1 MRKIAVLTSGGDAPG
16 MNAAIRAVTRYAIY
30 KGLEVYG
37 VERGYTGLINSEIKQ
52 MDRRA
57 VSDIIQRGGTILKTS
72 RSPEFNEVEYQKM
85 AAENLEAYDIGGLVV
100 IGGDGSFRGAKDL
113 TDNCGIKTVGIPG
126 TIDND
131 LAYTDYT
138 LGFDTAVNTALS
150 AINNLRDTMTSH
162 ERVCIVEVMGRK
174 CGDIALYAGLGGGA
188 EVIIVP
194 EVHNDITQIAKS
206 IAVNKRKGKTSDIIV
221 LAEGVCRA
229 VELKQQLK
237 DHGITSSIKTTE
249 LGYIQ
254 RGGAPTMQ
262 DRLLAAQFGVR
273 AVDVLLEGK
282 GFTAEERKYPIA
294 PSELDKSDKILV
306 PVYDLNGVVVGYK
319 EIASVPKPNG
329 DNVQGGV
336 SDVVLDVKGTAGAA
350 ITNAT
355 VTVTSPSGV
364 TVTNNGDGT
373 YSFSVAQYSAATV
386 SVAASGYTTQTVN
399 ITKANTK
406 KNIVTQT
413 VNLVAAG

>member
-52 MDRRA
+52 MNRRA

-72 RSPEFNEVEYQKM
+72 RSPEFNEVEYQKI
-85 AAENLEAYDIGGLVV
+85 AAENLEAYDIEGLVV

-113 TDNCGIKTVGIPG
+113 TDNCGIRTVGIPG

-194 EVHNDITQIAKS
+194 EVHNDIAQIAKS

-237 DHGITSSIKTTE
+237 DQGITSSIKTTE

-262 DRLLAAQFGVR
+262 DRMLAAQFGVR

-282 GFTAEERKYPIA
+282 GSR
-294 PSELDKSDKILV
+294 
-306 PVYDLNGVVVGYK
+306 VVGIK
-319 EIASVPKPNG
+319 
-329 DNVQGGV
+329 DNKIIDQDISEALAMERVF
-336 SDVVLDVKGTAGAA
+336 DKDLYDCAA
-350 ITNAT
+350 IL
-355 VTVTSPSGV
+355 G
-364 TVTNNGDGT
+364 
-373 YSFSVAQYSAATV
+373 Q
-386 SVAASGYTTQTVN
+386 
-399 ITKANTK
+399 
-406 KNIVTQT
+406 
-413 VNLVAAG
+413 

>member
-1 MRKIAVLTSGGDAPG
+1 MRKIGVLTSGGDAPG

-37 VERGYTGLINSEIKQ
+37 IERGYTGLINSEIKQ

-72 RSPEFNEVEYQKM
+72 RSPEFREVGYQKI
-85 AAENLEAYDIGGLVV
+85 AAENLEAYDIEGLVV
-100 IGGDGSFRGAKDL
+100 IGGDGSFRGTKDL
-113 TDNCGIKTVGIPG
+113 TDNCGIVTVGIPG

-194 EVHNDITQIAKS
+194 EVHNDIAQIAKS

-237 DHGITSSIKTTE
+237 DQGITSSIKTTE

-262 DRLLAAQFGVR
+262 DRMLAAQFGVR

-282 GFTAEERKYPIA
+282 GSR
-294 PSELDKSDKILV
+294 
-306 PVYDLNGVVVGYK
+306 VVGIKDNKIVDVDTTEALKMERVFNTELYNC
-319 EIASVPKPNG
+319 ASILG
-329 DNVQGGV
+329 M
-336 SDVVLDVKGTAGAA
+336 
-350 ITNAT
+350 
-355 VTVTSPSGV
+355 
-364 TVTNNGDGT
+364 
-373 YSFSVAQYSAATV
+373 
-386 SVAASGYTTQTVN
+386 
-399 ITKANTK
+399 
-406 KNIVTQT
+406 
-413 VNLVAAG
+413 

>member
-72 RSPEFNEVEYQKM
+72 RSPEFNEVEYQKI
-85 AAENLEAYDIGGLVV
+85 AAENLEAYDIEGLVV

-113 TDNCGIKTVGIPG
+113 TDNCGIWTVGIPG

-194 EVHNDITQIAKS
+194 EVHNDIAQIAKS

-237 DHGITSSIKTTE
+237 DQGITSSIKTTE

-262 DRLLAAQFGVR
+262 DRMLAAQFGVR

-282 GFTAEERKYPIA
+282 GSR
-294 PSELDKSDKILV
+294 
-306 PVYDLNGVVVGYK
+306 VVGIK
-319 EIASVPKPNG
+319 
-329 DNVQGGV
+329 DNKIIDQNISEALAMERVF
-336 SDVVLDVKGTAGAA
+336 DKDLYDCAA
-350 ITNAT
+350 IL
-355 VTVTSPSGV
+355 G
-364 TVTNNGDGT
+364 
-373 YSFSVAQYSAATV
+373 Q
-386 SVAASGYTTQTVN
+386 
-399 ITKANTK
+399 
-406 KNIVTQT
+406 
-413 VNLVAAG
+413 

>member
-85 AAENLEAYDIGGLVV
+85 AAENLEAYDIEGLVV

-113 TDNCGIKTVGIPG
+113 TDNCGIKTVGIRG

-282 GFTAEERKYPIA
+282 GSR
-294 PSELDKSDKILV
+294 
-306 PVYDLNGVVVGYK
+306 VVGIKDNKIIDQDITEALAMERVFNK
-319 EIASVPKPNG
+319 ELYERASILG
-329 DNVQGGV
+329 Q
-336 SDVVLDVKGTAGAA
+336 
-350 ITNAT
+350 
-355 VTVTSPSGV
+355 
-364 TVTNNGDGT
+364 
-373 YSFSVAQYSAATV
+373 
-386 SVAASGYTTQTVN
+386 
-399 ITKANTK
+399 
-406 KNIVTQT
+406 
-413 VNLVAAG
+413 

>member
-85 AAENLEAYDIGGLVV
+85 AAENLEAYDIEGLVV

-282 GFTAEERKYPIA
+282 GSR
-294 PSELDKSDKILV
+294 
-306 PVYDLNGVVVGYK
+306 VVGIKDNKIIDQDITEALAMKRVFNK
-319 EIASVPKPNG
+319 ELYERASILG
-329 DNVQGGV
+329 Q
-336 SDVVLDVKGTAGAA
+336 
-350 ITNAT
+350 
-355 VTVTSPSGV
+355 
-364 TVTNNGDGT
+364 
-373 YSFSVAQYSAATV
+373 
-386 SVAASGYTTQTVN
+386 
-399 ITKANTK
+399 
-406 KNIVTQT
+406 
-413 VNLVAAG
+413 

>member
-1 MRKIAVLTSGGDAPG
+1 MRKIGVLTSGGDAPG

-37 VERGYTGLINSEIKQ
+37 IERGYTGLINSEIKQ

-72 RSPEFNEVEYQKM
+72 RSPEFTEVSYQKI
-85 AAENLEAYDIGGLVV
+85 AAENLEAYDIEGLVV

-113 TDNCGIKTVGIPG
+113 SDNFGIATVGIPG

-194 EVHNDITQIAKS
+194 EVHNDIAQIAKS
-206 IAVNKRKGKTSDIIV
+206 IAINKRKGKTSDIIV

-237 DHGITSSIKTTE
+237 DQGITSSIKTTE

-262 DRLLAAQFGVR
+262 DRMLAAQFGVR

-282 GFTAEERKYPIA
+282 GSR
-294 PSELDKSDKILV
+294 
-306 PVYDLNGVVVGYK
+306 VVGIRDNKIIDEDITAALGMERVFNK
-319 EIASVPKPNG
+319 ELYNCASILG
-329 DNVQGGV
+329 M
-336 SDVVLDVKGTAGAA
+336 
-350 ITNAT
+350 
-355 VTVTSPSGV
+355 
-364 TVTNNGDGT
+364 
-373 YSFSVAQYSAATV
+373 
-386 SVAASGYTTQTVN
+386 
-399 ITKANTK
+399 
-406 KNIVTQT
+406 
-413 VNLVAAG
+413 

>member
-72 RSPEFNEVEYQKM
+72 RSPEFNEVEYQKI
-85 AAENLEAYDIGGLVV
+85 AAENLEAYDIEGLVV

-113 TDNCGIKTVGIPG
+113 TDNCGIRTVGIPG

-131 LAYTDYT
+131 LSYTDYT

-194 EVHNDITQIAKS
+194 EVHNDIAQIAKS

-237 DHGITSSIKTTE
+237 DQGITSSIKTTE

-262 DRLLAAQFGVR
+262 DRMLAAQFGVR

-282 GFTAEERKYPIA
+282 GSR
-294 PSELDKSDKILV
+294 
-306 PVYDLNGVVVGYK
+306 VVGIK
-319 EIASVPKPNG
+319 
-329 DNVQGGV
+329 DNKIIDQDISEALAMERVF
-336 SDVVLDVKGTAGAA
+336 DKDLYDCAA
-350 ITNAT
+350 IL
-355 VTVTSPSGV
+355 G
-364 TVTNNGDGT
+364 
-373 YSFSVAQYSAATV
+373 Q
-386 SVAASGYTTQTVN
+386 
-399 ITKANTK
+399 
-406 KNIVTQT
+406 
-413 VNLVAAG
+413 

>member
-1 MRKIAVLTSGGDAPG
+1 MRKIGVLTSGGDAPG

-37 VERGYTGLINSEIKQ
+37 IERGYTGLINSEIKQ

-72 RSPEFNEVEYQKM
+72 RSPEFTEVSYQKI
-85 AAENLEAYDIGGLVV
+85 AAENLEAYDIEGLVV

-113 TDNCGIKTVGIPG
+113 SDNFGIATVGIPG

-194 EVHNDITQIAKS
+194 EVHNDIAQIAKS
-206 IAVNKRKGKTSDIIV
+206 IAINKRKGKTSDIIV

-237 DHGITSSIKTTE
+237 IG
-249 LGYIQ
+249 
-254 RGGAPTMQ
+254 
-262 DRLLAAQFGVR
+262 R
-273 AVDVLLEGK
+273 AHV
-282 GFTAEERKYPIA
+282 
-294 PSELDKSDKILV
+294 
-306 PVYDLNGVVVGYK
+306 
-319 EIASVPKPNG
+319 
-329 DNVQGGV
+329 
-336 SDVVLDVKGTAGAA
+336 
-350 ITNAT
+350 
-355 VTVTSPSGV
+355 
-364 TVTNNGDGT
+364 
-373 YSFSVAQYSAATV
+373 
-386 SVAASGYTTQTVN
+386 
-399 ITKANTK
+399 
-406 KNIVTQT
+406 
-413 VNLVAAG
+413 

>member
-72 RSPEFNEVEYQKM
+72 RSPEFNEVEYQKI
-85 AAENLEAYDIGGLVV
+85 AAENLEAYDIEGLVV

-113 TDNCGIKTVGIPG
+113 TDNCGIWTVGIPG

-194 EVHNDITQIAKS
+194 EVHNDIAQIAKS

-237 DHGITSSIKTTE
+237 DQGITSSIKTTE

-262 DRLLAAQFGVR
+262 DRMLAAQFGVR

-282 GFTAEERKYPIA
+282 GSR
-294 PSELDKSDKILV
+294 
-306 PVYDLNGVVVGYK
+306 VVGIK
-319 EIASVPKPNG
+319 
-329 DNVQGGV
+329 DNKIIDQDISEALAMKRVF
-336 SDVVLDVKGTAGAA
+336 DKDLYDCAA
-350 ITNAT
+350 IL
-355 VTVTSPSGV
+355 G
-364 TVTNNGDGT
+364 
-373 YSFSVAQYSAATV
+373 Q
-386 SVAASGYTTQTVN
+386 
-399 ITKANTK
+399 
-406 KNIVTQT
+406 
-413 VNLVAAG
+413 

>member
-1 MRKIAVLTSGGDAPG
+1 MRKIGVLTSGGDAPG

-37 VERGYTGLINSEIKQ
+37 IERGYTGLINSEIKQ

-72 RSPEFNEVEYQKM
+72 RSPEFTEVSYQKI
-85 AAENLEAYDIGGLVV
+85 AAENLEAYDIEGLVV

-113 TDNCGIKTVGIPG
+113 SDNFGIATVGIPG

-194 EVHNDITQIAKS
+194 EVHNDIAQIAKS
-206 IAVNKRKGKTSDIIV
+206 IAINKRKGKTSDIIV

-237 DHGITSSIKTTE
+237 DQGITSSIKTPE

-262 DRLLAAQFGVR
+262 DRMLAAQFGVR
-273 AVDVLLEGK
+273 AVDVLLAGK
-282 GFTAEERKYPIA
+282 GSR
-294 PSELDKSDKILV
+294 
-306 PVYDLNGVVVGYK
+306 VVGIKDNKIVDVDTTEALKMERVFNK
-319 EIASVPKPNG
+319 ELYDCASILG
-329 DNVQGGV
+329 M
-336 SDVVLDVKGTAGAA
+336 
-350 ITNAT
+350 
-355 VTVTSPSGV
+355 
-364 TVTNNGDGT
+364 
-373 YSFSVAQYSAATV
+373 
-386 SVAASGYTTQTVN
+386 
-399 ITKANTK
+399 
-406 KNIVTQT
+406 
-413 VNLVAAG
+413 